1 MLVVAHTRVAGC
13 MHVAIRTYVCID
25 GTFTVICRHQFSSS
39 HAQTSFRGG
48 LGGSVGGCRGHGY
61 LYGMDGWLSRMLS
74 SLQRRCNLT
83 LTPRTGCQIHIAS
96 LRVNS

>member
-1 MLVVAHTRVAGC
+1 MARSQSFAGIPC
-13 MHVAIRTYVCID
+13 
-25 GTFTVICRHQFSSS
+25 
-39 HAQTSFRGG
+39 QTSFRGG

-61 LYGMDGWLSRMLS
+61 LYGMDGWLSCMLS

-83 LTPRTGCQIHIAS
+83 RRTGCQIHIAS